1 LIIEKLIWNN
11 KYIKFVEKR
20 EKLIE
25 DIRKALMRSGF
36 FITEKQV
43 TSSIFDLIAKREK
56 LLLII
61 KALFNVDSLK
71 LENAIEIRY
80 LAEILE
86 ALPFVVGEV
95 CNSCA
100 LEDGVIYL
108 RHGVPATTKRTFI
121 EYVKEES
128 QPLIYAAPGGL
139 YARMDGTTLRM
150 VREERSISLSTIADI
165 AGVSRKAI
173 TMYENGLMGASVD
186 VVAKIEEFLNLP
198 LTLPVDVEELTKKV
212 ESKIFTSDSL
222 AGKFETK
229 IFSLLES
236 FGYDVSPFKHCP
248 FDAVVSKGESILSEM
263 ETREMKTKAQALASI
278 SKVVE
283 KKSVIFVK
291 KGKKDHFKG
300 IAMIS
305 EEEVKKF
312 PEDLFELIEK
322 KRKIQK

>member
-1 LIIEKLIWNN
+1 
-11 KYIKFVEKR
+11 VEKR
-20 EKLIE
+20 EKLVE
-25 DIRKALMRSGF
+25 DLRKALMRAGF

-56 LLLII
+56 VLLLI

-71 LENAIEIRY
+71 LENAMEIRY

-139 YARMDGTTLRM
+139 YARMDGRTLRRI
-150 VREERSISLSTIADI
+150 REERSISISTIAGV

-173 TMYENGLMGASVD
+173 TMYENGLMGASVG
-186 VVAKIEEFLNLP
+186 VVAKIEEFLNIP
-198 LTLPVDVEELTKKV
+198 LTLPVDVEELAKKV
-212 ESKIFTSDSL
+212 ESNFFTSDSL
-222 AGKFETK
+222 VGKFETE

-248 FDAVVSKGESILSEM
+248 FDAVVSKGKSILSEV
-263 ETREMKTKAQALASI
+263 EKREMEIKAQALASI
-278 SKVVE
+278 SEVVE
-283 KKSVIFVK
+283 KESAIFVK
-291 KGKKDHFKG
+291 KRKKDHFKG
-300 IAMIS
+300 IAVIS
-305 EEEVKKF
+305 EEEVKKS

-322 KRKIQK
+322 KKRRI